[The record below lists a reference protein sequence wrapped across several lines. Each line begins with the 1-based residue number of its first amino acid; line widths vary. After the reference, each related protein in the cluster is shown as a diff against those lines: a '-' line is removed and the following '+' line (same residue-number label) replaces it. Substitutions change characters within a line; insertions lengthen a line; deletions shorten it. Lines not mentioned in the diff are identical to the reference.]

1 MAIEGRTAHT
11 IRRKT
16 LIDNMKD
23 TLLYLLTSIVDH
35 PDDIVVDEEV
45 SEDQPA
51 GQAGKTI
58 LTIHA
63 HTEDMGKI
71 IGKSGRIIR
80 AIRDLVKLM
89 AAKQGVYVDV
99 VIAE

>member
-1 MAIEGRTAHT
+1 
-11 IRRKT
+11 
-16 LIDNMKD
+16 MKD
-23 TLLYLLTSIVDH
+23 TLLYLLQKIVDH
-35 PDDIVVDEEV
+35 PDDVVVDQEQ
-45 SEDQPA
+45 SED
-51 GQAGKTI
+51 KTI

-63 HTEDMGKI
+63 NQEDLGKV

-80 AIRDLVKLM
+80 AIRDVIKLM